1 MGDDNTESKFTFYS
15 KVPQAEAELRLGFRM
30 ESLES
35 KSLPVRSMIAEAGYT
50 PQGADLDAVLET
62 KEEVYKQIVR
72 YIKIEGYPT
81 EGNPRFKEA
90 NINDLVYAT
99 IHPILFDFACKT
111 GRKLRLERER
121 EVVSS
126 DSDTVSS
133 DSETEETVAVDLIS
147 MPKKKFIFIIEAKSS
162 SLGLAM
168 KQCLLGMKGMKDRGA
183 RGEVYGF
190 ITTGEVWRMLKYD
203 GESFRL
209 TTKFSVLFGGMEYR
223 KETWMKDYSVLVDC
237 MNVALSN

>member
-1 MGDDNTESKFTFYS
+1 
-15 KVPQAEAELRLGFRM
+15 
-30 ESLES
+30 
-35 KSLPVRSMIAEAGYT
+35 
-50 PQGADLDAVLET
+50 
-62 KEEVYKQIVR
+62 
-72 YIKIEGYPT
+72 
-81 EGNPRFKEA
+81 
-90 NINDLVYAT
+90 
-99 IHPILFDFACKT
+99 
-111 GRKLRLERER
+111 
-121 EVVSS
+121 
-126 DSDTVSS
+126 
-133 DSETEETVAVDLIS
+133 
-147 MPKKKFIFIIEAKSS
+147 
-162 SLGLAM
+162 M